1 MPSSVRRPR
10 SLGSILF
17 AGLLMSG
24 AAAAAN
30 GPDSVPLIPRST
42 LFGNPDR
49 AGVQVSP
56 DGSMISWIA
65 PLDGVLNVWVAPVGD
80 LAAAKA
86 MTKDTDRGIRQYFWM
101 PNSTHLVY
109 LQDRGGDE
117 NWRAYSVGLATGIEI
132 DLTPF
137 EGVAAQIAHVSRD
150 FPDTLALGVNDRDPQ
165 FHDIHLVNAA
175 TGERTMLFENP
186 RFAEV
191 TLDDAMRVRLVSEMN
206 PDGSIASF
214 MVEEGAFTPF
224 DTVPFEDTMGT
235 RSVGLD
241 RKGERLFM
249 VDSRGRDKSALM
261 VRDLASGKA
270 EVIFEGTKADVSGA
284 LVDPIT
290 DEIEAVASTYLKP
303 EWAVLDKGMQ
313 QDLDYLRTL
322 QEGEIGIGSR
332 SLDDSKWIV
341 SFRGDAGP
349 TVYYLYDRGAG
360 SATRLFSSKDALEGL
375 PLVPMHGV
383 EIPTR
388 DGLTLPSY
396 VSLPK
401 WSDPDGDGVP
411 NEPLPTVLMVHGGPW
426 ARDSWGYNPYHQWF
440 TNRGY
445 AVVSP
450 NFRGSTGFG
459 KDFVNAGDGQW
470 ADAMHDDLID
480 AVEWAVANGIADRDR
495 VGIFGGSYGGYA
507 ALAGVTF
514 TPDVFAASVAIVGP
528 SNLITLLNSLP
539 PYWAPMIEMFAK
551 RVADHRTPEGRR
563 QLRDMSPLTHVD
575 EIRKPLLIGQGAND
589 PRVKQPESDQIV
601 KAMQAKNLP
610 VTYVL
615 YPDEGHGFAKPENNI
630 AFQAVAEAFLAEHLG
645 GRAEPITDELAKST
659 AMVVSKGNLDL
670 PVEET
675 SWEEV
680 EVKEAKVDTVR
691 YEDLSPALQ
700 SRADQMLQQ
709 LDQAPAEMLP
719 QVLSQLEGSVN
730 MAPDDQ
736 KPLLYFLM
744 GWIKAKLGE

>member
-1 MPSSVRRPR
+1 MPSFLRPR
-10 SLGSILF
+10 PLGSILL
-17 AGLLMSG
+17 AGLLVSG
-24 AAAAAN
+24 AAAVAS
-30 GPDSVPLIPRST
+30 GPDSVPLIPRAT

-65 PLDGVLNVWVAPVGD
+65 PLDGVLNVWVAPAGD
-80 LAAAKA
+80 LDAAKA

-117 NWRAYSVGLATGIEI
+117 NWRVYSVNLATGAEI
-132 DLTPF
+132 DLTPMD
-137 EGVAAQIAHVSRD
+137 GVAAQIAHVSRD
-150 FPDTLALGVNDRDPQ
+150 YPDTLAIGLNDRNPQ

-186 RFAEV
+186 RFADV

-214 MVEEGAFTPF
+214 MVEGGEFEPF

-241 RKGERLFM
+241 RKGERLFV
-249 VDSRGRDKSALM
+249 VDSRGRDKSALT
-261 VRDLASGKA
+261 VRDLATGKV
-270 EVIFEGTKADVSGA
+270 ETIFEGTKADVSGA

-303 EWAVLDKGMQ
+303 EWTVLDKGMQ
-313 QDLDYLRTL
+313 KDLDFLRTL

-349 TVYYLYDRGAG
+349 TVYYLYDRSAG
-360 SATRLFSSKDALEGL
+360 SATRLFTSKDALEGL

-401 WSDPDGDGVP
+401 WSDPDGDGKP
-411 NEPLPTVLMVHGGPW
+411 NKPLPMVLMVHGGPW

-440 TNRGY
+440 ANRGY

-480 AVEWAVANGIADRDR
+480 AVEWAVANGIADRER

-539 PYWAPMIEMFAK
+539 PYWAPMVEMFAK

-575 EIRKPLLIGQGAND
+575 EIKKPLLIGQGAND

-659 AMVVSKGNLDL
+659 AMVVSKGDLDL

-675 SWEEV
+675 PWEEI
-680 EVKEAKVDTVR
+680 EIKETVIETVA
-691 YEDLSPALQ
+691 YEDLSPQQQAM
-700 SRADQMLQQ
+700 ADQMMQQ
-709 LDQAPAEMLP
+709 LEQAPVEMLP
-719 QVLSQLEGSVN
+719 QLLSQLEGAIN
-730 MAPDDQ
+730 MAPEDQ
-736 KPLLYFLM
+736 KPLLFYAI
-744 GWIKAKLGE
+744 GKIKEKIGQ